1 MEDQTGM
8 QPAAPQA
15 APAVPVVKQVKELL
29 SQDKIK
35 EKFGEVLGQ
44 KAPQFMASITN
55 TVSGSAQ
62 LKKCPANSIIGAAFV
77 AATYDLPID
86 SNLGFAAIV
95 PYNESVW
102 NPRKK
107 DWEKVPKA
115 QFQMM
120 YKGFIQLA
128 IRSGYYE
135 RMNYAVVYKDELE
148 SYNPI
153 TGEIK
158 FVEDFSN
165 CKQRDAGDEA
175 NVAGYYAWFRLKT
188 GYSQELYMSK
198 KAVDNHARKYS
209 QAYRYDLNKGKK
221 SSKWTTDFEAMALK
235 TVIKLLLSK
244 WGILS
249 VDMQRAMQGVPTL
262 RVAQSGR
269 EQVYWRIW
277 IRKRIFLLRKSRNK
291 EVAERSF
298 WKSDAEFYRIRHTR
312 IRNEAD
318 GEDNH

>member
-1 MEDQTGM
+1 MVTQQTASR
-8 QPAAPQA
+8 QQ
-15 APAVPVVKQVKELL
+15 APATQQQALQVPIVNQVKAML
-29 SQDKIK
+29 SEDKVK
-35 EKFGEVLGQ
+35 KKFTEILGQ

-62 LKKCPANSIIGAAFV
+62 LKKCPAASIIGAAFV

-95 PYNESVW
+95 PYNESVL
-102 NPRKK
+102 NPQTKQY
-107 DWEKVPKA
+107 EKVPRA

-135 RMNYAVVYKDELE
+135 KMNYAVVYEDELQ

-165 CKQRDAGDEA
+165 CTQRDAGDA
-175 NVAGYYAWFRLKT
+175 THVAGYYAWFRLKT

-198 KAVDNHARKYS
+198 RAVDNHARKYS
-209 QAYRYDLNKGKK
+209 QSYRNDLNKNKR

-249 VDMQRAMQGVPTL
+249 VDMQRAIQDDQKT
-262 RVAQSGR
+262 
-269 EQVYWRIW
+269 
-277 IRKRIFLLRKSRNK
+277 F
-291 EVAERSF
+291 
-298 WKSDAEFYRIRHTR
+298 
-312 IRNEAD
+312 D
-318 GEDNH
+318 GEGDGSYGDNKPDALPPAQDPFQIDQQEEEEPEDVDIEDM

>member
-120 YKGFIQLA
+120 YKGFIEWQQLQH
-128 IRSGYYE
+128 
-135 RMNYAVVYKDELE
+135 
-148 SYNPI
+148 PI
-153 TGEIK
+153 SHTIIQDGRPKAKAEDKLILGE
-158 FVEDFSN
+158 
-165 CKQRDAGDEA
+165 
-175 NVAGYYAWFRLKT
+175 
-188 GYSQELYMSK
+188 
-198 KAVDNHARKYS
+198 
-209 QAYRYDLNKGKK
+209 
-221 SSKWTTDFEAMALK
+221 
-235 TVIKLLLSK
+235 
-244 WGILS
+244 
-249 VDMQRAMQGVPTL
+249 
-262 RVAQSGR
+262 
-269 EQVYWRIW
+269 
-277 IRKRIFLLRKSRNK
+277 RIFLIQGIDDPGSIGVCTIYYV
-291 EVAERSF
+291 EERMDV
-298 WKSDAEFYRIRHTR
+298 K
-312 IRNEAD
+312 
-318 GEDNH
+318 

>member
-1 MEDQTGM
+1 MATQQAVNQQM
-8 QPAAPQA
+8 AQQPPAAQSKQA
-15 APAVPVVKQVKELL
+15 PVPIVNQVKAML
-29 SQDKIK
+29 SEDKVK
-35 EKFGEVLGQ
+35 KKFTEILGQ

-62 LKKCPANSIIGAAFV
+62 LKKCPAASIIGAAFV

-95 PYNESVW
+95 PYNESVY
-102 NPRKK
+102 NPETRQY
-107 DWEKVPKA
+107 DKVPRA

-135 RMNYAVVYKDELE
+135 KMNYAVVYEDELR

-153 TGEIK
+153 TGEIQ
-158 FVEDFSN
+158 FVDDFDN
-165 CKQRDAGDEA
+165 CTQRNEGDEA
-175 NVAGYYAWFRLKT
+175 HVAGYYAWFRLKT

-209 QAYRYDLNKGKK
+209 QAYRYDLNKNKK

-249 VDMQRAMQGVPTL
+249 VDMQRAIQDDQKTYDEDGRGSYGDNKPDAL
-262 RVAQSGR
+262 PPAQDPFQI
-269 EQVYWRIW
+269 EQQ
-277 IRKRIFLLRKSRNK
+277 
-291 EVAERSF
+291 EE
-298 WKSDAEFYRIRHTR
+298 E
-312 IRNEAD
+312 EP
-318 GEDNH
+318 EDIDIEDM

>member
-120 YKGFIQLA
+120 
-128 IRSGYYE
+128 
-135 RMNYAVVYKDELE
+135 
-148 SYNPI
+148 
-153 TGEIK
+153 
-158 FVEDFSN
+158 
-165 CKQRDAGDEA
+165 
-175 NVAGYYAWFRLKT
+175 
-188 GYSQELYMSK
+188 
-198 KAVDNHARKYS
+198 
-209 QAYRYDLNKGKK
+209 
-221 SSKWTTDFEAMALK
+221 
-235 TVIKLLLSK
+235 
-244 WGILS
+244 
-249 VDMQRAMQGVPTL
+249 
-262 RVAQSGR
+262 
-269 EQVYWRIW
+269 
-277 IRKRIFLLRKSRNK
+277 
-291 EVAERSF
+291 
-298 WKSDAEFYRIRHTR
+298 
-312 IRNEAD
+312 
-318 GEDNH
+318 

>member
-102 NPRKK
+102 NPKKK

-135 RMNYAVVYKDELE
+135 RMNYAVLSMRTAKLTESLIACQCRSHGQELPMMRRRE
-148 SYNPI
+148 LV
-153 TGEIK
+153 
-158 FVEDFSN
+158 F
-165 CKQRDAGDEA
+165 QRDRD
-175 NVAGYYAWFRLKT
+175 
-188 GYSQELYMSK
+188 
-198 KAVDNHARKYS
+198 
-209 QAYRYDLNKGKK
+209 
-221 SSKWTTDFEAMALK
+221 
-235 TVIKLLLSK
+235 
-244 WGILS
+244 GIL
-249 VDMQRAMQGVPTL
+249 
-262 RVAQSGR
+262 
-269 EQVYWRIW
+269 
-277 IRKRIFLLRKSRNK
+277 
-291 EVAERSF
+291 
-298 WKSDAEFYRIRHTR
+298 
-312 IRNEAD
+312 
-318 GEDNH
+318 

>member
-8 QPAAPQA
+8 QPAAQQA

-175 NVAGYYAWFRLKT
+175 NVAGYYAWFR
-188 GYSQELYMSK
+188 
-198 KAVDNHARKYS
+198 
-209 QAYRYDLNKGKK
+209 
-221 SSKWTTDFEAMALK
+221 
-235 TVIKLLLSK
+235 
-244 WGILS
+244 
-249 VDMQRAMQGVPTL
+249 
-262 RVAQSGR
+262 
-269 EQVYWRIW
+269 
-277 IRKRIFLLRKSRNK
+277 
-291 EVAERSF
+291 
-298 WKSDAEFYRIRHTR
+298 
-312 IRNEAD
+312 
-318 GEDNH
+318 

>member
-1 MEDQTGM
+1 MADQTGM
-8 QPAAPQA
+8 QPVAPQT
-15 APAVPVVKQVKELL
+15 APAVPVVNQVKQLL

-165 CKQRDAGDEA
+165 CKQRDAGDESKFS
-175 NVAGYYAWFRLKT
+175 GTYT
-188 GYSQELYMSK
+188 G
-198 KAVDNHARKYS
+198 
-209 QAYRYDLNKGKK
+209 
-221 SSKWTTDFEAMALK
+221 
-235 TVIKLLLSK
+235 
-244 WGILS
+244 
-249 VDMQRAMQGVPTL
+249 
-262 RVAQSGR
+262 SGR
-269 EQVYWRIW
+269 GYFYCENPEAKKLPREAFGNQMPEFVGFGTPEYNTKLTTKTSPRWCPR
-277 IRKRIFLLRKSRNK
+277 RKKR
-291 EVAERSF
+291 E
-298 WKSDAEFYRIRHTR
+298 
-312 IRNEAD
+312 
-318 GEDNH
+318 

>member
-120 YKGFIQLA
+120 YKGFIARTVSENPGVVSEIDLA
-128 IRSGYYE
+128 FC
-135 RMNYAVVYKDELE
+135 
-148 SYNPI
+148 
-153 TGEIK
+153 IK
-158 FVEDFSN
+158 
-165 CKQRDAGDEA
+165 
-175 NVAGYYAWFRLKT
+175 
-188 GYSQELYMSK
+188 
-198 KAVDNHARKYS
+198 
-209 QAYRYDLNKGKK
+209 
-221 SSKWTTDFEAMALK
+221 
-235 TVIKLLLSK
+235 
-244 WGILS
+244 
-249 VDMQRAMQGVPTL
+249 
-262 RVAQSGR
+262 
-269 EQVYWRIW
+269 
-277 IRKRIFLLRKSRNK
+277 
-291 EVAERSF
+291 
-298 WKSDAEFYRIRHTR
+298 
-312 IRNEAD
+312 
-318 GEDNH
+318 